1 MKRKHFRRYVDSPD
15 CIRKQQTQISAASP
29 PPPHTDT
36 VEKDCIAGGSE
47 LTS

>member
-1 MKRKHFRRYVDSPD
+1 MKRKHFRRHVDSPD

-29 PPPHTDT
+29 PHTDT
-36 VEKDCIAGGSE
+36 VENTVAGGSE